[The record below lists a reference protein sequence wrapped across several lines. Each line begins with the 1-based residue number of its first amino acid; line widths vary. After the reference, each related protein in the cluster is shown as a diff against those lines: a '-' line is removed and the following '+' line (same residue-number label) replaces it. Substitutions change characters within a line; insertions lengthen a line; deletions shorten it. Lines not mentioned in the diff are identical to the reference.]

1 MNPSDSP
8 ITSPT
13 KDMEGVSDMFE
24 DVAPPAAAA
33 PTPAGGKRQKKIAV
47 LTSGG
52 DSAGMNAAGKSLLSL
67 FVVTSQSDGQSGRS
81 CVKVS
86 PADVRHSS
94 SEKDGRVSFVETPL
108 NRPPLL
114 LR

>member
-1 MNPSDSP
+1 MDPSDSP

-86 PADVRHSS
+86 PEDVRHSS
-94 SEKDGRVSFVETPL
+94 SEKDGRVSFVETPP